1 MKHFLFS
8 LFLGLLSV
16 VQMHAATSTFVY
28 DDTKTEK
35 ENGTALQAAMYAACQ
50 LLNISISDTPA
61 DPIYGAD

>member
-16 VQMHAATSTFVY
+16 VQMHAATRTFVY

-35 ENGTALQAAMYAACQ
+35 ENIHASGSGAASNVRSMSVIKY
-50 LLNISISDTPA
+50 
-61 DPIYGAD
+61 